1 MTITLHSHMKKIL
14 LFADIGGHEQ
24 QRYYHV
30 GDEAMF
36 YETYLWYKNNH
47 PDWKFSALTWSE
59 KQDRYLNFQPHLFW
73 SQKPSWLFF
82 LFFIVKVF
90 IYKVFNLSLFST
102 SEFAWFSTVINN
114 DVIHFTGGGNLSS
127 NFRKWLYYCFLVLL
141 ITKVF
146 NKKVILTSQTIGP
159 FNKIDLQIAK
169 VLFDQASVIGI
180 RSKINPQDFFNDLNI
195 SQSKLISMLDSAY
208 TRQNN
213 KNKKKPRNYFL
224 VGLSIHEWQNSSKK
238 TRQLINSLIKK
249 IRKKYQI
256 RIILIPHHLTIN
268 GAGDD
273 MTFMSKML
281 SSAKINRKTWSL
293 FCQKISKHTVPANL
307 IKSITSKVDLL
318 ITSRYHGLVFA
329 LSQNVPAIALNY
341 DRYYQ
346 IKNNGILEMIY
357 DNNSQNYSIELQD
370 ENALLNMFAKCDQLL
385 RNNFQEKAK
394 LAKINEKKFSS
405 ENTLNSVMEKLSFDD

>member
-1 MTITLHSHMKKIL
+1 MKKIL

-24 QRYYHV
+24 ERYYHV

-36 YETYLWYKNNH
+36 YETYLWYKDNH
-47 PDWKFSALTWSE
+47 PDWEISALTWF
-59 KQDRYLNFQPHLFW
+59 KNNDHYINFAPHLLW
-73 SQKPSWLFF
+73 SQRPSWAFF
-82 LFFIVKVF
+82 LFFVVKVF
-90 IYKVFNLSLFST
+90 IYKVFNLSLLSA
-102 SEFAWFSTVINN
+102 SEFSWLSTVISN

-141 ITKVF
+141 IAKVF

-169 VLFDQASVIGI
+169 VLLNQASIIGI
-180 RSKINPQDFFNDLNI
+180 RSKINRREFFNDLNL

-208 TRQNN
+208 TKQKN

-224 VGLSIHEWQNSSKK
+224 IGLSIHEWKNSSKE
-238 TRQLINSLIKK
+238 THQLINSLIQK

-256 RIILIPHHLTIN
+256 RIILIPHHLTTN
-268 GAGDD
+268 GVGDD
-273 MTFMSKML
+273 VTFMSKML
-281 SSAKINRKTWSL
+281 SSAKNNQKTWNL
-293 FCQKISKHTVPANL
+293 FCRKISKHTVPANL
-307 IKSITSKVDLL
+307 IKSITSRIDLL

-357 DNNSQNYSIELQD
+357 DSNPQNYSIELKD